1 MITRIKSRFFSL
13 IAVAVMGLQPMLSE
27 ADTAKPAPRD
37 AGIDQLDC
45 RTLLRLGGD
54 ERDYT
59 LLYFH
64 GFVSGKNNQT
74 RLEVQDMAMVTD
86 QVVEHC
92 IDHPKENLLPVF
104 EKYRKA
110 K

>member
-1 MITRIKSRFFSL
+1 MIASIKTRLPIL
-13 IAVAVMGLQPMLSE
+13 MAIAALGLPLTPGH
-27 ADTAKPAPRD
+27 AAGPAPAPKD

-54 ERDYT
+54 ERAYT

-64 GFVSGKNNQT
+64 GFVSGRQNQM
-74 RLEVQDMAMVTD
+74 RLEVPEMAAVTD
-86 QVVEHC
+86 KVVDHC
-92 IDHPKENLLPVF
+92 IEKPGDKLLPVF

>member
-13 IAVAVMGLQPMLSE
+13 IAVAVLGSQPMLSQ
-27 ADTAKPAPRD
+27 ADTPSPAPKD

-54 ERDYT
+54 DRDYT

-74 RLEVQDMAMVTD
+74 RLEIEDMAMATD

-92 IDHPKENLLPVF
+92 IDHPKDNLLPVF

>member
-1 MITRIKSRFFSL
+1 MIASIKTRLPIL
-13 IAVAVMGLQPMLSE
+13 MAITAIGLLPTLGQ
-27 ADTAKPAPRD
+27 AAKPAPAPRD

-54 ERDYT
+54 ERAYT

-64 GFVSGKNNQT
+64 GFVSGRQNQM
-74 RLEVQDMAMVTD
+74 RLEVREMAAVTD
-86 QVVEHC
+86 QVVDHC
-92 IDHPKENLLPVF
+92 IDRPGDRLLPVF
-104 EKYRKA
+104 DKYRKG

>member
-1 MITRIKSRFFSL
+1 MTTRIKIRFFSL
-13 IAVAVMGLQPMLSE
+13 IAVAVLGLQPMLSQ
-27 ADTAKPAPRD
+27 ADTPKPAPKD

-86 QVVEHC
+86 QVVEYC

>member
-1 MITRIKSRFFSL
+1 MITRIKSPFFSL
-13 IAVAVMGLQPMLSE
+13 VAVVALGLQPMLSQ
-27 ADTAKPAPRD
+27 ADTPKPAPRD

-45 RTLLRLGGD
+45 LTLLRLGGD
-54 ERDYT
+54 ERAYT

-64 GFVSGKNNQT
+64 GFVSGRKNQT
-74 RLEVQDMAMVTD
+74 RLEVQEMAMATD

-92 IDHPKENLLPVF
+92 IDNPKENLLPVF

>member
-1 MITRIKSRFFSL
+1 MIASIKTRLPIL
-13 IAVAVMGLQPMLSE
+13 MAITAIGLLPALGQAAEP
-27 ADTAKPAPRD
+27 APAPRD

-54 ERDYT
+54 ERAYT

-64 GFVSGKNNQT
+64 GFVSGRQNQM
-74 RLEVQDMAMVTD
+74 RLEVREMAAVTD
-86 QVVEHC
+86 QVVDHC
-92 IDHPKENLLPVF
+92 IDRPGDRLLPVF
-104 EKYRKA
+104 EKYRKG

>member
-1 MITRIKSRFFSL
+1 MIASIKTRLPIL
-13 IAVAVMGLQPMLSE
+13 MAITAIGLLPTLGQAAE
-27 ADTAKPAPRD
+27 PAPAPSD

-54 ERDYT
+54 ERAYT

-74 RLEVQDMAMVTD
+74 RLEVQEMAMATD

>member
-1 MITRIKSRFFSL
+1 MIASIKTRLPIL
-13 IAVAVMGLQPMLSE
+13 MAITAIGLLPTLGQAAE
-27 ADTAKPAPRD
+27 PAPAPMD

-54 ERDYT
+54 ERAYT

-64 GFVSGKNNQT
+64 GFVSGRQNQM
-74 RLEVQDMAMVTD
+74 RLEVREMAAVTD
-86 QVVEHC
+86 QVVDHC
-92 IDHPKENLLPVF
+92 IERPGDRLLPVF
-104 EKYRKA
+104 EKFRKG

>member
-1 MITRIKSRFFSL
+1 MISKPKIRLYSL
-13 IAVAVMGLQPMLSE
+13 MALAALALQTAPSL
-27 ADTAKPAPRD
+27 ADTAKPAPRE

-54 ERDYT
+54 ERAYT

-64 GFVSGKNNQT
+64 GFVSGRNNQM

-86 QVVEHC
+86 QVVDHC

-104 EKYRKA
+104 EKYRKV